1 MKIRQITDHG
11 EQFRPPTTSPF
22 SLLLNEQSQIKNYEG
37 SNFADYLNLLQ
48 LPTKPLATFV
58 ALADV
63 HRRVS
68 ADEGRVLEILRC
80 DRIEKDGIWPNLWLL

>member
-1 MKIRQITDHG
+1 MVKIRQITDHG
-11 EQFRPPTTSPF
+11 EQFRPPTTSPY

-37 SNFADYLNLLQ
+37 SNFTDYLNLLQ

-68 ADEGRVLEILRC
+68 ADEGTFLQILSC
-80 DRIEKDGIWPNLWLL
+80 NSINKAWYG